1 MGYVAILLR
10 CCHKQTPFFEKKQ
23 KEPKKNE
30 KRKEKERNSVTT
42 TVGQQARVDGGLR
55 RNSINLR
62 VLLII
67 VILNEVKNL
76 YPRFAD
82 IRDVSAT
89 LNMTFLE
96 YALKYWRE
104 DNHFSPIL
112 QRKGEIIIKIHLI
125 YPHSGANTSRHFVKL
140 HPTLDQNESSQQR
153 KFS

>member
-1 MGYVAILLR
+1 MGYVAIWHQSF
-10 CCHKQTPFFEKKQ
+10 CKQTPFFEKKQ

-42 TVGQQARVDGGLR
+42 TVGPRARVDGGLR

-67 VILNEVKNL
+67 VILNEVKYL
-76 YPRFAD
+76 YPRFTD

-96 YALKYWRE
+96 HPLNELKIDRC
-104 DNHFSPIL
+104 
-112 QRKGEIIIKIHLI
+112 
-125 YPHSGANTSRHFVKL
+125 
-140 HPTLDQNESSQQR
+140 
-153 KFS
+153 

>member
-1 MGYVAILLR
+1 MGYVAILHQSF
-10 CCHKQTPFFEKKQ
+10 CKQTPFFEKKQ

-42 TVGQQARVDGGLR
+42 TVGQQARVEGGLR

-76 YPRFAD
+76 YPRFID

-96 YALKYWRE
+96 
-104 DNHFSPIL
+104 
-112 QRKGEIIIKIHLI
+112 
-125 YPHSGANTSRHFVKL
+125 
-140 HPTLDQNESSQQR
+140 HPLNEL
-153 KFS
+153 

>member
-10 CCHKQTPFFEKKQ
+10 CCHKQTSFFEKKQ

-76 YPRFAD
+76 YPRFTD
-82 IRDVSAT
+82 IRDVSTT

-96 YALKYWRE
+96 HPLNELKIDRC
-104 DNHFSPIL
+104 
-112 QRKGEIIIKIHLI
+112 
-125 YPHSGANTSRHFVKL
+125 
-140 HPTLDQNESSQQR
+140 
-153 KFS
+153 